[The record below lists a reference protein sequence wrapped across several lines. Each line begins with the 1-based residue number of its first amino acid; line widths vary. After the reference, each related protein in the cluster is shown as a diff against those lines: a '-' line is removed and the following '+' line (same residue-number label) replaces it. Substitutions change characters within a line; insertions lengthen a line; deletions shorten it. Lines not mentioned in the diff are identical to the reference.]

1 MSTGNVRSP
10 KKTLY
15 SRLLESSLPAGGAG
29 EARPLS
35 LVGHPPLQ
43 TLDTEDV
50 AARKLARFHERFRA
64 DRALRV
70 AAAVSIPSLACHLCC
85 IRSSAVPARKIS
97 GPIYKIS
104 CDSGPRNSFYCLGH
118 FKNVY
123 DDDDDDDEYY
133 DYITIMPKLRS
144 PYDQCLIYR
153 TSYKERTAFPRYD
166 SLAKL

>member
-1 MSTGNVRSP
+1 MFVPRR
-10 KKTLY
+10 Y

-43 TLDTEDV
+43 TLHTEDV

-85 IRSSAVPARKIS
+85 IRSSAAPARKIS

-104 CDSGPRNSFYCLGH
+104 YDSGPRNSFYCLGH

-123 DDDDDDDEYY
+123 DDDDDDDNEYY

-144 PYDQCLIYR
+144 TYDQCLIYR
-153 TSYKERTAFPRYD
+153 TSYKECTAFLRYD